1 MKLTNYMRDAFIRA
15 VMADVP
21 AEDTKGFEAE
31 VHKLVLD
38 DALSKCP
45 PQVRALWNDP
55 KTQPWVST
63 NYIGFSD
70 RTHGAYFSSLVV
82 PSANRDNYS
91 MSDKVVEKVKVI
103 GVQKKAVVESRLELE
118 RKLRAVAHSVT
129 TRKLLA
135 EALPEFEKYLPADQE
150 KAVRSL
156 PVVANVVSDFV
167 KAGWPKG
174 GKKAPAAK

>member
-1 MKLTNYMRDAFIRA
+1 MKLTNYMRDAFVRS
-15 VMADVP
+15 VMADTP
-21 AEDTKGFEAE
+21 AADLKAPEEK

-55 KTQPWVST
+55 KTQAWVNT
-63 NYIGFSD
+63 NYINFSD

-82 PSANRDNYS
+82 PAANRDNYS
-91 MSDKVVEKVKVI
+91 MSEKVVEKVKAI
-103 GVQKKAVVESRLELE
+103 GVQQKAVFESRRDLE
-118 RKLRAVAHSVT
+118 RKLHAVAYGVT

-135 EALPEFEKYLPADQE
+135 EALPEFEKYLPADTE

-156 PVVANVVSDFV
+156 PMVENVVADFV

-174 GKKAPAAK
+174 AKKGVTK